1 MRLAVSWGDPAFV
14 YPSTLWI
21 RLREVALG
29 VPEVAVGRALRQGLD
44 MNRIEDAVVR

>member
-1 MRLAVSWGDPAFV
+1 VAVSWGAPAFV
-14 YPSTLWI
+14 YLSTLRI
-21 RLREVALG
+21 RLRGEALE